1 PKLINEND
9 GWLYYK
15 YELTVFSME
24 NTSYEYQYELA
35 NKIMNALREAGYLA
49 ESIW

>member
-1 PKLINEND
+1 
-9 GWLYYK
+9 
-15 YELTVFSME
+15 
-24 NTSYEYQYELA
+24 QYELA

>member
-1 PKLINEND
+1 
-9 GWLYYK
+9 
-15 YELTVFSME
+15 
-24 NTSYEYQYELA
+24 LA